1 MTQVAIPVEVNL
13 SEVMRKRDLGQAIA
27 LCAELGGLEPKQIK
41 IDGKVIDKAQW
52 SRWISGDEG
61 IKWPKLQQVMDQCG
75 NDAPVLW
82 MAHARHYD
90 IGSMRHL
97 ETKLERENRELRE
110 ENAALRRAM
119 RSALT

>member
-13 SEVMRKRDLGQAIA
+13 AEVARKRDLGQAIA

-61 IKWPKLQQVMDQCG
+61 IKWPKLQQVMDQSG
-75 NDAPVLW
+75 NDVPVLW
-82 MAHARHYD
+82 MAHARHFD
-90 IGSMRHL
+90 MASMRHL
-97 ETKLERENRELRE
+97 ETELERQNRELRE
-110 ENAALRRAM
+110 ENAALRRAI
-119 RSALT
+119 RSTPL